1 MKNNI
6 IMQINY
12 AERPGGVFGKRSIDD
27 VCAFAKS
34 VGFDGIEFRGNPP
47 RDMQISFRE
56 YAEAIAAGKKKH
68 GLSEILF
75 GFGLNECTNME
86 KRDAQIAEVIEKVKI
101 AREVCGTEV
110 CNVNAAWISPKE
122 AGVPS
127 YRYDLAGAAAAQ
139 EQDWELT
146 ADAFSRVAPTLEAIG
161 MRFAFETH
169 MSYVHDLP
177 ANAKKLV
184 DMIGS
189 PAVGINL
196 DYGNTVYFPKI
207 PTVEEAIDI
216 CGDKLFYVHMKNSV
230 AVPGTDNLRLPTSLG
245 EGQINHRVYVEKLC
259 DVDYTGPVG
268 IEAPRQGDRT
278 WYAKCDMAYLKDVL
292 TDL

>member
-1 MKNNI
+1 MNNKL

-12 AERPGGVFGKRSIDD
+12 AERPGGVFGSRSIDD

-47 RDMQISFRE
+47 RDMAISFRE
-56 YAEAIAAGKKKH
+56 YAEQIAAAKKKH

-75 GFGLNECTNME
+75 GMSLSECTNPE
-86 KRDAQIAEVIEKVKI
+86 KRDEQIAAVIEKVKI

-110 CNVNAAWISPKE
+110 CNANASWISSKE

-127 YRYDLAGAAAAQ
+127 YRYDLAGAAAAT
-139 EQDWELT
+139 ETDWEMA
-146 ADAFSRVAPTLEAIG
+146 ADAFARVAPTLEAIG

-169 MSYVHDLP
+169 MGYVHDLP
-177 ANAKKLV
+177 ANARRLV

-189 PAVGINL
+189 PSMGINL
-196 DYGNTVYFPKI
+196 DYGNTVYFPNI

-216 CGDKLFYVHMKNSV
+216 CGDKLFYTHLKNSV
-230 AVPGTDNLRLPTSLG
+230 SVPGTDNRRMATALG
-245 EGQINHRVYVEKLC
+245 DGQINHRVYMEKLC
-259 DVDYTGPVG
+259 NVGYTGLIG
-268 IEAPRQGDRT
+268 IEAPRQGDKT
-278 WYAKCDMAYLKDVL
+278 WFAKCDMAYLKDVL
-292 TDL
+292 ADF